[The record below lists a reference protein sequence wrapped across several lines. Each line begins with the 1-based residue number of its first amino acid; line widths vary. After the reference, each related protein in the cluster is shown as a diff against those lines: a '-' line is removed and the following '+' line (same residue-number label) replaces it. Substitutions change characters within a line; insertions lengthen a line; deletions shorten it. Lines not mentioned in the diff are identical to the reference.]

1 MRSTPLTGV
10 VRTGH
15 PLVVSRESIVD
26 LQGLPNADFLDG
38 GGEMGALIRHYDWAN
53 SPVGTPDSWSQ
64 ALRTAMRILLTTHHP
79 SCIFWGPA
87 LICFY
92 NDAYRRSLG
101 PERHPVMLGA
111 RLRELWSETWSIMG
125 PQIER
130 VMSGGIPTWQ
140 EDHLVLIPRFG
151 RREEIYWT

>member
-1 MRSTPLTGV
+1 MPTSWT
-10 VRTGH
+10 
-15 PLVVSRESIVD
+15 
-26 LQGLPNADFLDG
+26 A
-38 GGEMGALIRHYDWAN
+38 AAKWA
-53 SPVGTPDSWSQ
+53 SSSAITIGRAARWGRPTAWSQ
-64 ALRTAMRILLTTHHP
+64 ALRTALRILLTTHHP
-79 SCIFWGPA
+79 SCIFWGPQ

-101 PERHPVMLGA
+101 PERHPGMLGA

-140 EDHLVLIPRFG
+140 EDHLV
-151 RREEIYWT
+151 RRAAIWQARRNLLDLQLQPHR